1 MVDWVGKFDLLLR
14 RVKDSWMDMLPF
26 LIQDGTAK
34 RESVP
39 GRHSSLK

>member
-1 MVDWVGKFDLLLR
+1 MVDSIGKFASLLI